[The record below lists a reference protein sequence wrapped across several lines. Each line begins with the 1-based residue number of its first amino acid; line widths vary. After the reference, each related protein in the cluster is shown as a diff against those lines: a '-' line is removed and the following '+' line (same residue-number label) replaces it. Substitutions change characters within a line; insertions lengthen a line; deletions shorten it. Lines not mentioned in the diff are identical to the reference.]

1 MRRSAVA
8 GTDPLQKQLFEE
20 QLDRAKG
27 DLALHLKRK
36 SDLVVRS
43 PGNGRFILHRPD
55 DLLGKFARKGEILGV
70 VAEFDHPVA
79 KVVVAEDEA
88 DLVRTRATAVE
99 LRSVDHTGALHS
111 GAIFREIPNI
121 NDRLPSLALSTV
133 GGGDIV
139 MDPRDAR
146 NLKSLTKVLNVE
158 LDFQP
163 PILVSEMG
171 QRVYVRVDHGNE
183 PLAWRFYRELRQL
196 FLRRF
201 NV

>member
-1 MRRSAVA
+1 
-8 GTDPLQKQLFEE
+8 
-20 QLDRAKG
+20 
-27 DLALHLKRK
+27 
-36 SDLVVRS
+36 
-43 PGNGRFILHRPD
+43 
-55 DLLGKFARKGEILGV
+55 
-70 VAEFDHPVA
+70 
-79 KVVVAEDEA
+79 
-88 DLVRTRATAVE
+88 
-99 LRSVDHTGALHS
+99 
-111 GAIFREIPNI
+111 
-121 NDRLPSLALSTV
+121 
-133 GGGDIV
+133 